1 MSVANDRIEASGNH
15 PATSTDTTKE
25 TEMCTTETTTT
36 LPADPDALA
45 AHLAESPPQSTALDE
60 LEFERLSLAG
70 LVAAVVARERQL
82 RHEHAGL
89 LGALGSLTAF
99 PGVERW
105 VIEAEVCAALA
116 WSGQYAQDMLGQAD
130 TLTRLFPQ
138 TLQLLADGRICPPQA
153 RALTDLTQGLDE
165 DTAHA
170 VQAKVLD
177 RMPQQSYSATRQ
189 AINRAVVQAD
199 PDAATKRHK
208 HALPRRK
215 VQLIPEDAGMA
226 TLSFYLPADV
236 AEMAWRTLTDMAR
249 HGRRKNP
256 TDKRTLDQRRADLL
270 PALLHATPTGT
281 TPNIPAHVNVVAS
294 VETLLRL
301 SHEPG
306 HLDGYGPICAE
317 QTRRIANAHAATW
330 RFLLTATDGTP
341 VDASPRTYTPHAAVK
356 RLTQLKNT
364 TCVFPHCTQPSG
376 RCDIDHNQP
385 FDKGGPTTVENLAPI
400 CRKHHLAKTF
410 GQWNLQRDGDTI
422 YWTSALTGR
431 RYIKQG
437 TRYLPAP
444 ITG

>member
-1 MSVANDRIEASGNH
+1 MDTLEITA
-15 PATSTDTTKE
+15 AT
-25 TEMCTTETTTT
+25 
-36 LPADPDALA
+36 PADQDALA

-60 LEFERLSLAG
+60 LEFERMSLAG
-70 LVAAVVARERQL
+70 RVCAVVAAERQL
-82 RHEHAGL
+82 RHAHAGL
-89 LGALGSLTAF
+89 LSSLGSLTQY
-99 PGVERW
+99 PGIERW

-116 WSGQYAQDMLGQAD
+116 WSAQYAQDMLGQAD
-130 TLTRLFPQ
+130 ALTRLFPQ
-138 TLQLLADGRICPPQA
+138 TLQLLAEGRICPPQA
-153 RALTDLTQGLDE
+153 RALTDLTQGLD
-165 DTAHA
+165 DHTAHT

-199 PDAATKRHK
+199 PDAAQKRHK

-215 VQLIPEDAGMA
+215 VELIPEDAGMA

-249 HGRRKNP
+249 RGRRNNP

-270 PALLHATPTGT
+270 PALLHGTPTGG
-281 TPNIPAHVNVVAS
+281 TPNIPAHINVIANID
-294 VETLLRL
+294 TLLSL

-317 QTRRIANAHAATW
+317 QTRRIAYAHAATW
-330 RFLLTATDGTP
+330 RFLLTSSDGAP
-341 VDASPRTYTPHAAVK
+341 VEASARTYTPTAAVK
-356 RLTQLKNT
+356 RLTKLKNT

-400 CRKHHLAKTF
+400 CRRHHLAKTF
-410 GQWNLQRDGDTI
+410 GDWDLKRDGDVI

-437 TRYLPAP
+437 TRYVPAP
-444 ITG
+444 VTG